1 MKSTLDVTE
10 AVGLNGTIHRMLYSL
25 NINCGAVGCALVAL
39 SDYTAVGASEVSLRE
54 GQHADLLKVG
64 CAGWWYVRL
73 AGGQGEGWAPA
84 AYLDQRKTSRS
95 SSRSHDRLHDH

>member
-1 MKSTLDVTE
+1 MCITCAEQSVWC
-10 AVGLNGTIHRMLYSL
+10 VWQ
-25 NINCGAVGCALVAL
+25 AVGCALVAL
-39 SDYTAVGASEVSLRE
+39 SDYTAVGPSEVSLRE
-54 GQHADLLKVG
+54 GQHAELLKVG